1 MAKFSLV
8 KSAAVLGI
16 DAYIVDVECNI
27 SSGNLPKF
35 IIVGLPEGA
44 VRESHERVL
53 SAIKNSDYKI
63 PLNKIVI
70 NLAPADIKKDGSS
83 LDLSIAIGI
92 LSASGYILHNRLQK
106 YIILGELSLD
116 GSLRTIKG
124 ALPISVSVRKN
135 PDIKGIILPFE
146 NAKEASVTGDLDI
159 VGVRS
164 LQEAANFL
172 NGNYE
177 PERLQCDLKTM
188 FRQNAQYLSDFADVK
203 GQKNVKR
210 ALEVAAA
217 GGHNLIMVGPPGSG
231 KSMLAKRF
239 PTILPDLTLEESLE
253 TTKIHSVAGL
263 LKENQGVIATRP
275 FRAPHHTISDAALIG
290 GGKIPRPGEVS
301 NVAL

>member
-16 DAYIVDVECNI
+16 DAYIIDVECNI
-27 SSGNLPKF
+27 SRGKLPKF
-35 IIVGLPEGA
+35 ITVGLPEGA
-44 VRESHERVL
+44 VRESKERVL
-53 SAIKNSDYKI
+53 SAIKNSDYRI
-63 PLNKIVI
+63 PLNKIVV
-70 NLAPADIKKDGSS
+70 NLAPADIRKDGSA

-92 LSASGYILHNRLQK
+92 LSAAGYIQK
-106 YIILGELSLD
+106 NKINDYVLLGELSLD
-116 GSLRTIKG
+116 GSLRAIKG
-124 ALPISVSVRKN
+124 SLPISVSVRQNKN
-135 PDIKGIILPFE
+135 IKGIILPIE

-159 VGVRS
+159 VAVKN
-164 LQEAANFL
+164 LQEAVDFL
-172 NGNYE
+172 NGIFL
-177 PERLQCDLKTM
+177 PEKVIINAETL
-188 FRQNAQYLSDFADVK
+188 FYQNAKYLANFSDVK

-239 PTILPDLTLEESLE
+239 PTILPNLTLEESLE

-263 LKENQGVIATRP
+263 LEQNQGIIATRP

-290 GGKIPRPGEVS
+290 G
-301 NVAL
+301 